1 VHGFCLLCFALAF
14 VSLLCSLDIPP
25 QLPLPQTVFQGSTVA
40 FDALNAAAASL
51 LLDYLARPQAHTA
64 VVAEDAASGLSFAHA
79 SPRRD
84 SAATATA
91 AALRRLR
98 SPQQPAP
105 TPARTPNDRAAFA
118 ATPACARPQPVFASA
133 TVSGADENSVT
144 LISSGIGARTAAGA
158 SARKPK
164 ILSSCGDANGDA
176 PVRTP
181 FKLISGNKAAAGTP
195 RRPWQ

>member
-1 VHGFCLLCFALAF
+1 
-14 VSLLCSLDIPP
+14 
-25 QLPLPQTVFQGSTVA
+25 VFQGSTVA
-40 FDALNAAAASL
+40 FDALNATAAPL
-51 LLDYLARPQAHTA
+51 LLDYLARPQAHTT

-84 SAATATA
+84 STATATA
-91 AALRRLR
+91 AARRRLR

-105 TPARTPNDRAAFA
+105 TPARTPIDTAAFV
-118 ATPACARPQPVFASA
+118 ATPARARPQPAFASA
-133 TVSGADENSVT
+133 TALASGADEDSVT

-158 SARKPK
+158 SAREPK
-164 ILSSCGDANGDA
+164 ILSSHGDANGDA

-181 FKLISGNKAAAGTP
+181 FKLISGNKTAAGTP